1 MNSTRWVAAWGALLA
16 LAISADAQRAPG
28 AEGIAWYFDAETAL
42 RAAEKTGRP
51 VVVLK
56 VRADIGPDVKT

>member
-1 MNSTRWVAAWGALLA
+1 MINMLAVLVATLA
-16 LAISADAQRAPG
+16 GPADER
-28 AEGIAWYFDAETAL
+28 ITWYFDAETAL
-42 RAAEKTGRP
+42 RTAEKSGRP